1 MADFGDS
8 KGAKRTVVLVT
19 GGSGLVGKAI
29 EAIIQ
34 DECNDKETWIFA
46 SSKDGDLRD
55 RAQTVAMFE
64 KYQPTHCI
72 HVRPD
77 DTTHQTV
84 PLLPTSTPIMR
95 SHLSPHIFYTIFD
108 FISYH

>member
-77 DTTHQTV
+77 Y
-84 PLLPTSTPIMR
+84 TSNSPSTF
-95 SHLSPHIFYTIFD
+95 STYKALTFSTQHLA
-108 FISYH
+108 